1 LHESSIIL
9 LDEPSLGLDPK
20 TQNKIFEII
29 KEINKEGITIIIV
42 KQNAKKAAEISDQ
55 ICVLENGKLVIQVD
69 KSILKDKRSVLW
81 RKVNINFLQVSII
94 LKMLRVL
101 KILYSCLSL

>member
-42 KQNAKKAAEISDQ
+42 KQNAKKSSRD
-55 ICVLENGKLVIQVD
+55 
-69 KSILKDKRSVLW
+69 
-81 RKVNINFLQVSII
+81 F
-94 LKMLRVL
+94 
-101 KILYSCLSL
+101 